1 MNHGYVRRKQHLTFR
16 TADATWIGA
25 SVGVGAPTAKSLNA
39 LSGSGFG
46 FDLGHYLGGL
56 SVDQRCVI
64 GFPGV
69 GSEYWTAETL
79 RGVEERYGGAIDMKP
94 YAQAAGLPR
103 L

>member
-1 MNHGYVRRKQHLTFR
+1 MGQTSE
-16 TADATWIGA
+16 ACIEIGIA
-25 SVGVGAPTAKSLNA
+25 RSSSPLRPILLGWAVGGPQ
-39 LSGSGFG
+39 
-46 FDLGHYLGGL
+46 
-56 SVDQRCVI
+56 DQRCVI